1 MDYRFYIAGA
11 TNNIERAIIRKELE
25 RAVNEDDSI
34 TITWSECY
42 APAKTLH
49 PKVYEIA
56 KLTELLSSVH
66 YVVVNCDRDI
76 TRAESA
82 ERRLIDYLEKFFE
95 LPVLAY
101 QDGALRPS
109 NNLDAVVVWLSAPKA
124 QDKVCEL
131 DKDTADGLVS
141 KYGDNM
147 RDAAEMSKAHSGESN
162 QLEEKE
168 QKEEERGKK
177 QSDTAG

>member
-1 MDYRFYIAGA
+1 MDYRFYICGA
-11 TNNIERAIIRKELE
+11 NNSIERAIVRKKLE
-25 RAVNEDDSI
+25 RVVNKDDSI

-66 YVVVNCDRDI
+66 YVIMNCDRDI

-82 ERRLIDYLEKFFE
+82 ERKVIDCLKKFFG
-95 LPVLAY
+95 LPVLVY
-101 QDGALRPS
+101 KDEALRLYDD
-109 NNLDAVVVWLSAPKA
+109 LDAVLVCLSAPEA

-131 DKDTADGLVS
+131 DKETADRLVNT
-141 KYGDNM
+141 YGDNM
-147 RDAAEMSKAHSGESN
+147 RDVAEMSKNHHKEGN
-162 QLEEKE
+162 IGQEK
-168 QKEEERGKK
+168 K
-177 QSDTAG
+177 

>member
-1 MDYRFYIAGA
+1 MDYRFYISGA
-11 TNNIERAIIRKELE
+11 TNNVERAIIRKELE
-25 RAVNEDDSI
+25 RVVNKDDSI

-56 KLTELLSSVH
+56 KLAELLSSVN
-66 YVVVNCDRDI
+66 YVIVNCDRDI
-76 TRAESA
+76 TKAESA
-82 ERRLIDYLEKFFE
+82 ERKLIEYLEKFFE

-101 QDGALRPS
+101 KDGALRS
-109 NNLDAVVVWLSAPKA
+109 YDNLSGVVLWLSVPKA
-124 QDKVCEL
+124 QDRVFEL

-141 KYGDNM
+141 RYGDNM
-147 RDAAEMSKAHSGESN
+147 RDVAEMSKTRSGELK
-162 QLEEKE
+162 QLEEGE
-168 QKEEERGKK
+168 QNGKK

>member
-1 MDYRFYIAGA
+1 MDYRFYISGA

-25 RAVNEDDSI
+25 RVVNKDDSI

-66 YVVVNCDRDI
+66 YVIMNCDRDI
-76 TRAESA
+76 TKAESA
-82 ERRLIDYLEKFFE
+82 ERKLIEYLEKFFE
-95 LPVLAY
+95 LPVLVY
-101 QDGALRPS
+101 KDEALRPYDD
-109 NNLDAVVVWLSAPKA
+109 LDAVLVHLSAPKA
-124 QDKVCEL
+124 QDRVFEL

-141 KYGDNM
+141 RYGDNM
-147 RDAAEMSKAHSGESN
+147 RDAAEMSKTRSRELK
-162 QLEEKE
+162 QLEEGE
-168 QKEEERGKK
+168 QKEEKHGKK
-177 QSDTAG
+177 